1 MINTEEKRKGSIIE
15 LIKGINWKQIIF
27 CVLGFF
33 VGRVCLFDCFYTVGV
48 AYIGAMYYEKSSR
61 RWSSMLCILGILSC
75 GIMNVDAIKYIAI
88 LIVMTALREVM
99 NLFKCSFNLRNQ
111 MAITSVSIGVL
122 GVMNLFFQ
130 GFSLYK
136 LMVCALEIVV
146 TMGLMNVLSISMEV
160 IREDRQGMLTE
171 HQLASVAFLMAIF
184 LCGMIDFYITVP
196 IIERIYIKD
205 VLVFWMMIAITYMGG
220 ASSGI
225 IASAIISTV
234 LVVIGYMPTSFV
246 GIYIFA
252 VLVGGLFSYLE
263 RVGIVFAMTLGL
275 LIGFAL
281 FNNRIIDWNIFSA
294 YGCGAILSLILPRN
308 YFGIANWFGYGMEVD
323 ETHHL
328 LHVQAII
335 TGKLKKFANAFE
347 GLGKEFEHIPLKKMN
362 LDLKQINEIIEDAGE
377 SLCKDCAMCQFCWQD
392 YIKDTYQNSY
402 LMLDVLEKK
411 GQIQVGDIPIGFKKA
426 CINAESFAYALSLK
440 MDVYKQS
447 CRWQKRF
454 EEARGLIA
462 EEFKGISNSVN
473 RLSEN
478 IEKDFCFNKADEKKI
493 KEGLQSYGIRTKDI
507 MVLEANGRIQEIH
520 LYCQYKGEA
529 DFKERVIEAAEKALE
544 AKLEINKYEYNEEE
558 KYCFFEMKM
567 KKQFGVTVSAYNKA
581 KDDVCGDAYSF
592 MELEEGNYLIA
603 VADGMGSGSIAH
615 KESETTIELL
625 ERFLETG
632 FECEVALKMINSAL
646 VLRSNI
652 ECYTTMDMALIDQH
666 TGVIEFLKMGA
677 TTSFIVRGQEIITV
691 KASSLPIGI
700 LNHIDLVSCKK
711 QLKDGDIVIMVTDG
725 ILENQNDLLESEA
738 TFKHFILEAQ
748 SNSPEY
754 LAKFLLSKAK
764 NLLAGGK
771 EGDDMTVVV
780 ARVWKQ

>member
-1 MINTEEKRKGSIIE
+1 MINTEEKRKASIIE
-15 LIKGINWKQIIF
+15 LIKGVNWKGIVL

-48 AYIGAMYYEKSSR
+48 AYIGAMYYEKSLR

-75 GIMNVDAIKYIAI
+75 GIMSVDTIKYIAI
-88 LIVMTALREVM
+88 LIVMTSLREVM

-111 MAITSVSIGVL
+111 MAITSVSIGML
-122 GVMNLFFQ
+122 GIMNLFFQ
-130 GFSLYK
+130 EVSLYK
-136 LMVCALEIVV
+136 LMVCVLEIVV
-146 TMGLMNVLSISMEV
+146 TMGLMNVLSIAIEV

-171 HQLASVAFLMAIF
+171 HQLASIAFLMAIF

-205 VLVFWMMIAITYMGG
+205 VLVFLMMIAITYMGG
-220 ASSGI
+220 ASSGV
-225 IASAIISTV
+225 IASVIISTV

-294 YGCGAILSLILPRN
+294 YGCGAILSLIMPRN
-308 YFGIANWFGYGMEVD
+308 YFGMANWFGYGMEVD
-323 ETHHL
+323 EAHHL

-335 TGKLKKFANAFE
+335 TNKLKKFANAFE
-347 GLGKEFEHIPLKKMN
+347 GLGKEFEHIPLKKMT
-362 LDLKQINEIIEDAGE
+362 LDIKQMNEIIEDAGE

-392 YIKDTYQNSY
+392 YIKDTYKNSY
-402 LMLDVLEKK
+402 LMLDALEKK
-411 GQIQVGDIPIGFKKA
+411 GQIQVGDIPLGFKKA

-440 MDVYKQS
+440 MDMYKQS

-462 EEFKGISNSVN
+462 EEFKGISSSVN

-493 KEGLQSYGIRTKDI
+493 KESLQSYGIRTKDV
-507 MVLEANGRIQEIH
+507 MVLEGSGKIQEIH

-529 DFKERVIEAAEKALE
+529 DFKERVIEGTEKALE
-544 AKLEINKYEYNEEE
+544 AKLEINRYEYNEEE
-558 KYCFFEMKM
+558 KYCFFEMKI

-592 MELEEGNYLIA
+592 MELDEGNYLIA

-615 KESETTIELL
+615 KESEMTIELL
-625 ERFLETG
+625 ESFLETG

-666 TGVIEFLKMGA
+666 TGIIEFLKMGA
-677 TTSFIVRGQEIITV
+677 STSFIVRGQEIITV

-764 NLLAGGK
+764 NLLAGK